1 MGQKGILQCSFAPNR
16 FKISQEITEL
26 WLLLPGM
33 LSDSIEKRNGQR
45 IIICCSFVLKWSK
58 NGQKVAELWPYSPWE
73 VGWFLWGPY
82 GSKGDPYVFICNE
95 KIQYYLREVGWFQW
109 DPPWTKVGPWVLI
122 CTKMIQNQSR
132 NGWVTAILPPRGWAI
147 PLRTTWDK
155 RWILGCSFVPK
166 ISKISQEISE
176 IWY

>member
-33 LSDSIEKRNGQR
+33 LSDSIKKRNGQR

-82 GSKGDPYVFICNE
+82 GSKGDPYVFICTE
-95 KIQYYLREVGWFQW
+95 KIQNYLREVGWFQW
-109 DPPWTKVGPWVLI
+109 DPPWTKVGPWVNLYQNDPKSVKKYPRYGIIPLEVAWFHCEPHGAKGDHRVFI
-122 CTKMIQNQSR
+122 CTKNI
-132 NGWVTAILPPRGWAI
+132 
-147 PLRTTWDK
+147 
-155 RWILGCSFVPK
+155 
-166 ISKISQEISE
+166 
-176 IWY
+176 